1 MNVDSATSGPWI
13 LKSLKVSS
21 GTDEQATATLNLV
34 DENGDE
40 KIKSADADG
49 PVEAAF
55 MALEDTTGIDLILK
69 NFELHSATVGED
81 AQGEATVT
89 VEFNGQSFRG
99 HGTSTD
105 IVEAACRA
113 YLEVIN
119 RILRRRER
127 GLQDTPAAS
136 DINRASI

>member
-1 MNVDSATSGPWI
+1 M
-13 LKSLKVSS
+13 
-21 GTDEQATATLNLV
+21 
-34 DENGDE
+34 
-40 KIKSADADG
+40 
-49 PVEAAF
+49 
-55 MALEDTTGIDLILK
+55 TGIDLILK
-69 NFELHSATVGED
+69 NFELHSATVGDD

-89 VEFNGQSFRG
+89 VEHDGQSYRG

-119 RILRRRER
+119 RILRRREL
-127 GLQDTPAAS
+127 GLDDRPVAA

>member
-1 MNVDSATSGPWI
+1 
-13 LKSLKVSS
+13 
-21 GTDEQATATLNLV
+21 
-34 DENGDE
+34 
-40 KIKSADADG
+40 
-49 PVEAAF
+49 
-55 MALEDTTGIDLILK
+55 MALENSTGIDLILK
-69 NFELHSATVGED
+69 KFEIHSATVGED

-89 VEFNGQSFRG
+89 VEYNGQSYRG

-119 RILRRRER
+119 RILRRRQL
-127 GLQDTPAAS
+127 GLLDGQLTS